1 MNHSAAWFLGG
12 VSTHFLVAAH
22 TFLEM
27 VHYGVWIVLIPLV
40 GMRSRP
46 WELRTIPAAR
56 RNRSWARGVAVLLLF
71 GLLVVRGS
79 VGVLLPRLPD
89 DAAHLLHRGDAAR
102 AGGDP
107 VFAADGVTGARM
119 SRPRCSEPGA

>member
-1 MNHSAAWFLGG
+1 MRPTCRAIDVLTTAIVNHSAAWFLGG

-56 RNRSWARGVAVLLLF
+56 RNRSWARGVAALLLV
-71 GLLVVRGS
+71 GLLVCV
-79 VGVLLPRLPD
+79 VLW
-89 DAAHLLHRGDAAR
+89 ACFLLDYPTTRRIYFTVAMLHVLAEI
-102 AGGDP
+102 P
-107 VFAADGVTGARM
+107 FLLRM
-119 SRPRCSEPGA
+119 V